1 MFDPYNKIGTN
12 FAMQRVITLEA
23 QMQTHTLGDL
33 ISSVYEGFMSL
44 YKDAE
49 LAAIATAAFINEML
63 TTEKATKIEGF
74 AA

>member
-1 MFDPYNKIGTN
+1 
-12 FAMQRVITLEA
+12 
-23 QMQTHTLGDL
+23 MQTHTLGDL